1 METLMTFARYELGSL
16 LAILMAVVAFQMLTG
31 RINTRGV
38 ISEKTS
44 SGIGSVSPSR
54 LQLLLFT
61 GAFAFYVVSQVIQ
74 LRQFPEIETKW
85 LMMLGG
91 SHSVFLG
98 GKGLSLILNQ
108 TQNKKED

>member
-85 LMMLGG
+85 LLILGG

-98 GKGLSLILNQ
+98 GKGLSMILNQ
-108 TQNKKED
+108 IQDKKEA

>member
-1 METLMTFARYELGSL
+1 MTFARYELGSL

>member
-1 METLMTFARYELGSL
+1 MATLMTFARYELGFL
-16 LAILMAVVAFQMLTG
+16 LALLIAVVAFQMLTG
-31 RINTRGV
+31 RINTKGI

-44 SGIGSVSPSR
+44 TGLGGVSPAR

-61 GAFAFYVVSQVIQ
+61 GAFAFYLLSQVIQ

-85 LMMLGG
+85 LLMLGG

-108 TQNKKED
+108 LQNKKEA